1 MSPSLVPRYNVQG
14 VGISELTLAKA
25 TDLVIGAKGS
35 NKLGYVCVCTVHS
48 IGEARADPSFRK
60 ILNDS
65 WLSTP
70 DGMPL
75 VWMGPLGVSR
85 VYGPDLLL
93 DVCDKGRAT
102 GLRHYFYGGNTGVAQ
117 ELAEKLA
124 VRFPGLAI
132 SGTHTPP
139 FRDLSAEELSLLS
152 QEIAQAGTDVVWV
165 GLGMPK
171 QERFMAGPGRS
182 IAAPLLIGVGAA
194 FDFHSG
200 RVRQAPSWIQRSGL
214 EWLFRLCMEPRR
226 LFWRYATTN
235 TGFIARF
242 AAQKLGLRNYPLS

>member
-1 MSPSLVPRYNVQG
+1 MNPGPVPRYNVQG

-25 TDLVIGAKGS
+25 TDLVVGAKGS

-48 IGEARADPSFRK
+48 IGEARSDPALRAV
-60 ILNDS
+60 LNDS

-75 VWMGPLGVSR
+75 VWMGPPGVGR
-85 VYGPDLLL
+85 VYGPDLMLS
-93 DVCDKGRAT
+93 VCDKGRSS
-102 GLRHYFYGGNTGVAQ
+102 GLRHFFFGGTEGVAQ
-117 ELAEKLA
+117 ELAARLGA
-124 VRFPGLAI
+124 RFPGLAI
-132 SGTHTPP
+132 AGTRTPP
-139 FRDLSAEELSLLS
+139 FRDLTADELSVLS
-152 QEIAQAGTDVVWV
+152 LEIAQAGTDIVWV

-182 IAAPLLIGVGAA
+182 IAVPLMIGVGAA
-194 FDFHSG
+194 FDFHTG
-200 RVRQAPSWIQRSGL
+200 RVRQAPLWMQRAGL

-235 TGFIARF
+235 TAFVARLV
-242 AAQKLGLRNYPLS
+242 AQKLGLGRYPLA